1 LKPTNKLKQRH
12 LYLSQQ
18 LRNNSIDY
26 VTLEAYRQ
34 ELHYIE
40 VEYDYRPRYSDNDL
54 RPRCKHSNK
63 PTHTR
68 PKHTRTR

>member
-1 LKPTNKLKQRH
+1 LKLTNKQKQRH

-26 VTLEAYRQ
+26 VTLEAYKQ

-40 VEYDYRPRYSDNDL
+40 VEYMY